1 MNWKGKMSWWQVMLV
16 VHKWDGNSPFEM
28 CNLAW
33 NISFGS
39 WLILQIQFQVN
50 PSLWDSWSFT
60 IFVEKAQL
68 IWSFQIPDNLKNDL

>member
-1 MNWKGKMSWWQVMLV
+1 MLV

-39 WLILQIQFQVN
+39 WLANSISSEHLCRIPEKNFII
-50 PSLWDSWSFT
+50 SA
-60 IFVEKAQL
+60 EKAEL
-68 IWSFQIPDNLKNDL
+68 IWSFQIPDNMKNDL